1 MIAKFC
7 VFWERKGERYLGTKA
22 VEVVRRAKVILMLAV
37 GLSYSEIGK
46 RLSRHRE
53 LRLGMLGEGPLQLGF
68 EKELRERGDH

>member
-46 RLSRHRE
+46 R
-53 LRLGMLGEGPLQLGF
+53 PL
-68 EKELRERGDH
+68 ER

>member
-7 VFWERKGERYLGTKA
+7 DFLERKGERYLGTKA

-46 RLSRHRE
+46 R
-53 LRLGMLGEGPLQLGF
+53 PLAPIFHNAVTG
-68 EKELRERGDH
+68 